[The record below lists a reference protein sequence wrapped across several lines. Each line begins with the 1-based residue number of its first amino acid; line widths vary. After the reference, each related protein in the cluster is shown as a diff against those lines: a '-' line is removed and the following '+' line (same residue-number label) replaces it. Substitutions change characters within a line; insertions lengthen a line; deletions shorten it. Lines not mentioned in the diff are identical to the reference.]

1 MTDSRLDDCLSVR
14 GGHLFVEDV
23 DALDLVADHGSPLV
37 AACVAHGTH
46 YCDLAGEA
54 QWIRQMVDEALK
66 ALDNEFAALYSMYG
80 RESIPPEKLL
90 RAQLLMAFYTIRSE
104 RQLVEEIDY
113 NLLFRW
119 FVGFSMDDPVWDHST
134 FTKNRDRL
142 LSGDVARQFFA
153 QVLSQAERA
162 DLLSKEHFSVDGT
175 MIEALASL
183 KSYRP
188 KDEDE
193 PPSGGGRNPDVD
205 FKGKKRSRD
214 THESKTDKDAYLY
227 RKSDGTTAKLSY
239 LGHILM
245 ENRNG
250 LVVKATV
257 SQATGTAERE
267 TAAGLVNALG
277 GSRRITLGADKN
289 YDTQGF
295 VREAREMKVTPHV
308 AQNDSHRS
316 SAIDGRTT
324 RHPGYAISQMK
335 RKRIEECF
343 GWLKTVGGLRK
354 SRFIG
359 REKLDFQFVITFA
372 AYNLIRM
379 RNLGVVSC

>member
-1 MTDSRLDDCLSVR
+1 MR
-14 GGHLFVEDV
+14 GPDIQQDTLFSTVIPEERV
-23 DALDLVADHGSPLV
+23 PKDHPLRP
-37 AACVAHGTH
+37 
-46 YCDLAGEA
+46 
-54 QWIRQMVDEALK
+54 IRQMVNEALVE
-66 ALDNEFAALYSMYG
+66 LDQDFNALYADWG
-80 RESIPPEKLL
+80 RASIPPEKLL

-104 RQLVEEIDY
+104 RQLMEQINY

-119 FVGFSMDDPVWDHST
+119 FVGFSMDDEVWDHST

-142 LSGDVARQFFA
+142 LEGEIAHRFFA
-153 QVLSQAERA
+153 AVLSQAKKA

-175 MIEALASL
+175 LIEALASL

-188 KDEDE
+188 RDEDG
-193 PPSGGGRNPDVD
+193 PPGGGGRNPSVD
-205 FKGKKRSRD
+205 FHGEKRSRD
-214 THESKTDKDAYLY
+214 THESKTDPDALLFK
-227 RKSDGTTAKLSY
+227 KSKGTAAKLSY
-239 LGHILM
+239 MGHVLM

-250 LVVKATV
+250 LVVNASVT
-257 SQATGTAERE
+257 QATGTAERE
-267 TAAGLVNALG
+267 AAAGLVDALG

-295 VREAREMKVTPHV
+295 VADMREMKVTPHV
-308 AQNDSHRS
+308 AQNDTNRS

-324 RHPGYAISQMK
+324 RHPGYRISQNK

-359 REKLDFQFVITFA
+359 RDKLDFQFVLTFA